1 MEVMHFKQHKM
12 GYFNDD
18 YLNIHNLE
26 SSEISKQDKLEE
38 VAAPVIEWVYNREY
52 DKVDWVKDPN
62 KLYI

>member
-38 VAAPVIEWVYNREY
+38 VAAPVIE
-52 DKVDWVKDPN
+52 
-62 KLYI
+62 